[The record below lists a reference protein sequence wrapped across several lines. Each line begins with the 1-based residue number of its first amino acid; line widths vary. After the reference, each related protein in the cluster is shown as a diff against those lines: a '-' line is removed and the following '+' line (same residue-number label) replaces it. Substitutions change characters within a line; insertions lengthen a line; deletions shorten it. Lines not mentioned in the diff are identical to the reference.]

1 LLSNRGASL
10 LQWGAVASTLLGIDL
25 GTTSLRAL
33 VVGLEGAVL
42 GQASAPYPT
51 AQPHP
56 GWTEQEPADWWQA
69 CCSAL
74 SDLRAQGLLAQVK
87 AIGLTGQMHGS
98 VFLDRRLSVLRPAI
112 LWNDQRTAAEAAEI
126 EERVG
131 RRRLLAFTG
140 NPAFTGF
147 TAPKVLWLR
156 RHEPGLFR
164 RLRQLLLPKDYL
176 RLRLTGELATDV
188 ADASGTLFFNVRAR
202 EWSGEVM
209 RLLELDEGLLPAALE
224 SPAVSGRVTAS
235 AAADLGLPQG
245 TPVVAGAGDQ
255 AAGAVG
261 AGAVSPGV
269 VMVSIGTSGVVF
281 TAAERPA
288 VERQGRLHAFCHAAP
303 GLWHV
308 MGVMLSAG
316 GSFAWL
322 ASTLSESEEH
332 LSELAGPSPPGA
344 GGLLFLPYLSG
355 ERTPHADPLAR
366 GAFVGLT
373 AAHGRG
379 DLARAVMEGVAF
391 GLRDCLELV
400 RALRL
405 PIREVRLIGGG
416 ARSPLWRQIVADVFG
431 LPILGLEAEEGPAY
445 GATLLAGVGAGV
457 WRDVPEAC
465 RAAVRTA
472 TRVEPQP
479 QTARLYDDLYGRY
492 RDLYPKLKGSFA
504 ALHDLAASAPPAGA
518 P

>member
-1 LLSNRGASL
+1 
-10 LQWGAVASTLLGIDL
+10 VASTLLGMDL
-25 GTTSLRAL
+25 GTTSLRTL
-33 VVGLEGAVL
+33 VVNTEGAVL

-56 GWTEQEPADWWQA
+56 GWTEQEPEDWWQA
-69 CCSAL
+69 SRSAL
-74 SDLRAQGLLAQVK
+74 SHLRARGLLAQVK

-98 VFLDRRLSVLRPAI
+98 VFLDRRHRVLRPAI

-131 RRRLLAFTG
+131 QRRLLTLTG
-140 NPAFTGF
+140 NRALTGF

-156 RHEPGLFR
+156 RHEPDLFR
-164 RLRQLLLPKDYL
+164 SLRHLLLPKDYL

-188 ADASGTLFFNVRAR
+188 ADASGTLLFDVRAR
-202 EWSGEVM
+202 QWSAQVM
-209 RLLELDEGLLPAALE
+209 RALDLDDGLLPAALE
-224 SPAVSGRVTAS
+224 SPAVSAGVTAS
-235 AAADLGLPQG
+235 AAADLGLPEG

-288 VERQGRLHAFCHAAP
+288 VERRGRLHAFCHAVP

-316 GSFAWL
+316 GSLAWL
-322 ASTLSESEEH
+322 ASTLGKSEEH
-332 LSELAGPSPPGA
+332 LSEVARLSAAGA

-373 AAHGRG
+373 ASHGPG

-405 PIREVRLIGGG
+405 PVQEVRLIGGG
-416 ARSPLWRQIVADVFG
+416 ARSPLWKQIVADVFG
-431 LPILGLEAEEGPAY
+431 LPILGLKAEEGAAY
-445 GATLLAGVGAGV
+445 GAALLAGVGARL

-465 RAAVRTA
+465 RAVVRTA
-472 TRVEPQP
+472 GLVEPQP
-479 QTARLYDDLYGRY
+479 HVTRLYDDLYARY
-492 RDLYPKLKGSFA
+492 RDLYPKLQGSFA
-504 ALHDLAASAPPAGA
+504 ALHELAARAPPAGT

>member
-1 LLSNRGASL
+1 
-10 LQWGAVASTLLGIDL
+10 VASTLLGMDL

-33 VVGLEGAVL
+33 VLNTEGAVL

-56 GWTEQEPADWWQA
+56 GWTEQEPEDWWQA
-69 CCSAL
+69 SRSAL
-74 SDLRAQGLLAQVK
+74 SDLRARGLLAQVK

-98 VFLDRRLSVLRPAI
+98 VFLDRRHRVLRPAI
-112 LWNDQRTAAEAAEI
+112 LWNDQRTAAEAAQI

-131 RRRLLAFTG
+131 QRRLLTLTG
-140 NPAFTGF
+140 NRALTGF

-156 RHEPGLFR
+156 RHEPHLFR
-164 RLRQLLLPKDYL
+164 SLRHLLLPKDYL

-188 ADASGTLFFNVRAR
+188 ADASGTLLFDVRAR
-202 EWSGEVM
+202 QWSAQVM
-209 RLLELDEGLLPAALE
+209 RALDLDDGLLPAALE
-224 SPAVSGRVTAS
+224 SPAVSGDVTAS
-235 AAADLGLPQG
+235 AAADLGLPDG

-288 VERQGRLHAFCHAAP
+288 VERRGRLHAFCHAVP

-322 ASTLSESEEH
+322 ASTLGKSEEH
-332 LSELAGPSPPGA
+332 LSEVARLSAPAA

-373 AAHGRG
+373 ASHGPR

-405 PIREVRLIGGG
+405 PVQEVRLIGGG
-416 ARSPLWRQIVADVFG
+416 ARSPLWKQIVADVFG
-431 LPILGLEAEEGPAY
+431 LPILGLKAEEGAAY
-445 GATLLAGVGAGV
+445 GAALLAGVGAGL

-465 RAAVRTA
+465 RAVVRTA
-472 TRVEPQP
+472 GLVEPEP
-479 QTARLYDDLYGRY
+479 QVTRLYDDLYARY
-492 RDLYPKLKGSFA
+492 RDLYPKLRGSFA
-504 ALHDLAASAPPAGA
+504 ALHDLAARAPPAGT

>member
-1 LLSNRGASL
+1 
-10 LQWGAVASTLLGIDL
+10 VASTLLGMDL

-33 VVGLEGAVL
+33 LVNSEGTVL

-56 GWTEQEPADWWQA
+56 GWTEQQPEDWWQA
-69 CCSAL
+69 CRSAV
-74 SDLRAQGLLAQVK
+74 SDLGARGLLDQVG

-112 LWNDQRTAAEAAEI
+112 LWNDQRTAAETAEI

-131 RRRLLAFTG
+131 QRRLLALTG
-140 NPAFTGF
+140 NRALTGF
-147 TAPKVLWLR
+147 TAPKVIWLR
-156 RHEPGLFR
+156 RHEPDLFR
-164 RLRQLLLPKDYL
+164 RLHHLLLPKDYL

-188 ADASGTLFFNVRAR
+188 ADASGTLLFDVRAR
-202 EWSGEVM
+202 RWSGEVM
-209 RLLELDEGLLPAALE
+209 RLLNLDDGLLPAALE
-224 SPAVSGRVTAS
+224 SPAVSGQVTAR
-235 AAADLGLPQG
+235 AAADLGLPAG

-288 VERQGRLHAFCHAAP
+288 VERRGRLHAFCHAVP

-322 ASTLSESEEH
+322 ASTLGKSEAR
-332 LSELAGPSPPGA
+332 LSEAARFSTAGA

-373 AAHGRG
+373 ASHGPG
-379 DLARAVMEGVAF
+379 DLSRAVMEGVAF

-431 LPILGLEAEEGPAY
+431 LPILGLEAEEGAAY
-445 GATLLAGVGAGV
+445 GAALLAGAGAGL

-472 TRVEPQP
+472 GRVEPQP
-479 QTARLYDDLYGRY
+479 QAVRLYDELYGRY
-492 RDLYPKLKGSFA
+492 RDLYPKLKTSFA
-504 ALHDLAASAPPAGA
+504 ALHDLAASAPPSAA

>member
-1 LLSNRGASL
+1 M
-10 LQWGAVASTLLGIDL
+10 DL

-33 VVGLEGAVL
+33 VVDPGGTVL

-56 GWTEQEPADWWQA
+56 GWTEQKPDDWWQA
-69 CCSAL
+69 CRSAL
-74 SDLRAQGLLAQVK
+74 SDLRARGLLAQVR

-98 VFLDRRLSVLRPAI
+98 VFLDHRLSVLRPAI

-131 RRRLLAFTG
+131 GRHLLTLTG
-140 NPAFTGF
+140 NRALTGF

-156 RHEPGLFR
+156 HHEPTHFR
-164 RLRQLLLPKDYL
+164 RLRHLLLPKDYL

-188 ADASGTLFFNVRAR
+188 ADASGTLFFDVRAR
-202 EWSGEVM
+202 GWSSEVM
-209 RLLELDEGLLPAALE
+209 RLLDLDEGLLPTALE
-224 SPAVSGRVTAS
+224 SPAVSGRVTGSVAT
-235 AAADLGLPQG
+235 DLGLPKG

-288 VERQGRLHAFCHAAP
+288 VERGGRLHAFCHAVP

-308 MGVMLSAG
+308 MGVTLSAG

-322 ASTLSESEEH
+322 ASTLGESEER
-332 LSELAGPSPPGA
+332 LSQMARSSTAGA
-344 GGLLFLPYLSG
+344 GGLIFLPYLSG

-373 AAHGRG
+373 ASHGPG
-379 DLARAVMEGVAF
+379 DLARAVMEGVVF
-391 GLRDCLELV
+391 SLRDCLELV

-416 ARSPLWRQIVADVFG
+416 ARSPLWRQIVANVFG
-431 LPILGLEAEEGPAY
+431 LPILGLEAEEGAAY
-445 GATLLAGVGAGV
+445 GAALLAGVGAGL

-472 TRVEPQP
+472 GRVEPQA
-479 QTARLYDDLYGRY
+479 QASRLYDDLYGRY
-492 RDLYPKLKGSFA
+492 RDLYPKLKNSFA
-504 ALHDLAASAPPAGA
+504 ALHDLASSAPPAEA

>member
-1 LLSNRGASL
+1 
-10 LQWGAVASTLLGIDL
+10 VTPTLLGIDL
-25 GTTSLRAL
+25 GTTGLRAL
-33 VVGLEGAVL
+33 AVDAEGVVL

-56 GWTEQEPADWWQA
+56 GWTEQAPHDWWQA
-69 CCSAL
+69 CRSAL
-74 SDLRAQGLLAQVK
+74 ANLRAQGLLASVQG
-87 AIGLTGQMHGS
+87 IGLTGQMHGS
-98 VFLDRRLSVLRPAI
+98 VFLDERLRVLRPAI

-126 EERVG
+126 EERVSL
-131 RRRLLAFTG
+131 RRLIALTG
-140 NPAFTGF
+140 NRALTGF

-156 RHEPGLFR
+156 RHEPARFR
-164 RLRQLLLPKDYL
+164 RLRHLLLPKDYL
-176 RLRLTGELATDV
+176 RLRLTGELTTDV
-188 ADASGTLFFNVRAR
+188 ADASGTLLFDVRAR
-202 EWSGEVM
+202 RWSSEVM
-209 RLLELDEGLLPAALE
+209 RLLELDERILPDALE
-224 SPAVSGRVTAS
+224 SPEVSGRLTAAV
-235 AAADLGLPQG
+235 AAELGLPAG

-281 TAAERPA
+281 TAAQRPA
-288 VERQGRLHAFCHAAP
+288 IERRGRLHAFCHAAP

-316 GSFAWL
+316 GSLTWL
-322 ASTLSESEEH
+322 ASALGKKEEELSA
-332 LSELAGPSPPGA
+332 LACASPIGA

-373 AAHGRG
+373 TSHGSG
-379 DLARAVMEGVAF
+379 DLARSVMEGVAF

-405 PIREVRLIGGG
+405 PVEEVRLIGGG
-416 ARSPLWRQIVADVFG
+416 ARSPLWRQIVADVFRR
-431 LPILGLEAEEGPAY
+431 PIVGLEAEEGPAY
-445 GATLLAGVGAGV
+445 GAVLLAGVGAGI

-472 TRVEPQP
+472 GCVEPQP
-479 QTARLYDDLYGRY
+479 SAVRLYTELYAHY
-492 RDLYPKLKGSFA
+492 RELYPKLKGSF
-504 ALHDLAASAPPAGA
+504 HGLAQPLSSPEPQNL
-518 P
+518 

>member
-1 LLSNRGASL
+1 
-10 LQWGAVASTLLGIDL
+10 VTSTLLGIDL

-33 VVGLEGAVL
+33 VVDADGTVL

-51 AQPHP
+51 AQPEP
-56 GWTEQEPADWWQA
+56 GWTQQEPDDWWQA
-69 CCSAL
+69 CRSAVAEL
-74 SDLRAQGLLAQVK
+74 QAQGLLPQVK
-87 AIGLTGQMHGS
+87 AVGLTGQMHGS
-98 VFLDRRLSVLRPAI
+98 VFLDRQRRVLRPAI
-112 LWNDQRTAAEAAEI
+112 LWNDQRTAAEAADI
-126 EERVG
+126 EGRVG
-131 RRRLLAFTG
+131 LRRLIGLTG
-140 NPAFTGF
+140 NRALTGF

-156 RHEPGLFR
+156 RHERGLFR
-164 RLRQLLLPKDYL
+164 RLRHLLLPKDYL

-188 ADASGTLFFNVRAR
+188 ADASGTLLFDVRAR
-202 EWSGEVM
+202 RWSGEVM
-209 RLLELDEGLLPAALE
+209 RLLELDEALLPTALE
-224 SPAVSGRVTAS
+224 SPAVSGRVTAR
-235 AAADLGLPQG
+235 AAADLGLPKG

-288 VERQGRLHAFCHAAP
+288 IERQGRLHAFCHAVP

-316 GSFAWL
+316 GSFGWL
-322 ASTLSESEEH
+322 ASTLGKSEER
-332 LSELAGPSPPGA
+332 LSELAGRSPAGA
-344 GGLLFLPYLSG
+344 GGLVFLPYLSG

-373 AAHGRG
+373 ASHGPG

-391 GLRDCLELV
+391 GLRDSLELV
-400 RALRL
+400 RGLGL
-405 PIREVRLIGGG
+405 PVEEVRLIGGG
-416 ARSPLWRQIVADVFG
+416 ARSPLWRQIVAGVFG
-431 LPILGLEAEEGPAY
+431 LPILGLEAEEGAAY
-445 GATLLAGVGAGV
+445 GAALLAGVGAGL

-472 TRVEPQP
+472 GGVDPQP
-479 QTARLYDDLYGRY
+479 RAVPLYDELYHRY
-492 RDLYPKLKGSFA
+492 RELYPRLKDSFA
-504 ALHDLAASAPPAGA
+504 ALHALAAGSAARPTA
-518 P
+518 

>member
-1 LLSNRGASL
+1 M
-10 LQWGAVASTLLGIDL
+10 DL

-33 VVGLEGAVL
+33 LVNPEGAVL

-51 AQPHP
+51 AQPYP
-56 GWTEQEPADWWQA
+56 GWTEQEPEDWWQA
-69 CCSAL
+69 CRSAL
-74 SDLRAQGLLAQVK
+74 SELRARGLLAQVR

-98 VFLDRRLSVLRPAI
+98 VFLDRRHRVLRPAI
-112 LWNDQRTAAEAAEI
+112 LWNDQRTAAEAAKI

-131 RRRLLAFTG
+131 QRRLLALTG
-140 NPAFTGF
+140 NRALTGF
-147 TAPKVLWLR
+147 TAPKVIWLR
-156 RHEPGLFR
+156 RHEPDLFR
-164 RLRQLLLPKDYL
+164 RLHHLLLPKDYL

-188 ADASGTLFFNVRAR
+188 TDASGTLLFDVRAR
-202 EWSGEVM
+202 CWSGEVM
-209 RLLELDEGLLPAALE
+209 RLLALDEGLLPGALE
-224 SPAVSGRVTAS
+224 SPAISGRVTAS
-235 AAADLGLPQG
+235 ASATADLGLLEG

-261 AGAVSPGV
+261 TGAVSPGV

-288 VERQGRLHAFCHAAP
+288 VDRGGRLHAFCHAVP

-322 ASTLSESEEH
+322 ASTLGDSDEH
-332 LSELAGPSPPGA
+332 LSALARSSAAGA

-373 AAHGRG
+373 ASHGPG

-391 GLRDCLELV
+391 GLRDCLGLV

-405 PIREVRLIGGG
+405 PVREVRLIGGG
-416 ARSPLWRQIVADVFG
+416 ARSPLWRQIVADVFA
-431 LPILGLEAEEGPAY
+431 LPILGLEAEEGAAY
-445 GATLLAGVGAGV
+445 GAALLAGVGGGL
-457 WRDVPEAC
+457 WPDVPEAC

-472 TRVEPQP
+472 GRVEPQP
-479 QTARLYDDLYGRY
+479 QAVSLYDELYSRY
-492 RDLYPKLKGSFA
+492 RDLYPKLKANFA

>member
-1 LLSNRGASL
+1 
-10 LQWGAVASTLLGIDL
+10 VTSTLLGIDL

-33 VVGLEGAVL
+33 VLDASGAVL
-42 GQASAPYPT
+42 GQASAAYPT
-51 AQPHP
+51 AQPRP
-56 GWTEQEPADWWQA
+56 GWTEQEPDDWWQA
-69 CCSAL
+69 CRSAL
-74 SDLRAQGLLAQVK
+74 AELRARGLLKRAE

-98 VFLDRRLSVLRPAI
+98 VFLDGRLHVLRPAI
-112 LWNDQRTAAEAAEI
+112 LWNDQRTAAEAADI

-131 RRRLLAFTG
+131 TQRLITLTG
-140 NPAFTGF
+140 NRALTGF

-156 RHEPGLFR
+156 RHEPARFR
-164 RLRQLLLPKDYL
+164 RLRHLLLPKDYL
-176 RLRLTGELATDV
+176 RLRLSGEPATDV
-188 ADASGTLFFNVRAR
+188 ADASGTLLFDIRAR
-202 EWSGEVM
+202 RWSREM
-209 RLLELDEGLLPAALE
+209 LRLLDLDERILPAALE
-224 SPAVSGRVTAS
+224 SPEVSGRVTAAV
-235 AAADLGLPQG
+235 AAELALPEG

-281 TAAERPA
+281 TAAARPVIER
-288 VERQGRLHAFCHAAP
+288 RGRLHAFCHAAP

-316 GSFAWL
+316 GSLGWL
-322 ASTLSESEEH
+322 ASALGKSERELSE
-332 LSELAGPSPPGA
+332 AAAASPAGA

-373 AAHGRG
+373 TGHGLS

-400 RALRL
+400 RSLRL
-405 PIREVRLIGGG
+405 PTDEVRLIGGG

-431 LPILGLEAEEGPAY
+431 LPVLGLEAEEGAAY
-445 GATLLAGVGAGV
+445 GAALLAGVGAGI
-457 WRDVPEAC
+457 WKDVPEAC

-472 TRVEPQP
+472 GRVEPQP
-479 QTARLYDDLYGRY
+479 GAARLYSELYGLY
-492 RDLYPKLKGSFA
+492 RELYPKLWGSF
-504 ALHDLAASAPPAGA
+504 HRLATTEP
-518 P
+518 